1 MLENRPI
8 IGTTNVIFKTFEP
21 ITFPTTMSV
30 FFLITA
36 LIVAANSGK
45 LVPIA
50 MMVNPITVSYTHLT
64 LPTILHV

>member
-50 MMVNPITVSYTHLT
+50 MMVNPIINSDMFNY
-64 LPTILHV
+64 IAIFSA

>member
-30 FFLITA
+30 FFFITA

-50 MMVNPITVSYTHLT
+50 MMVNPIINSDMFNY
-64 LPTILHV
+64 IAIFSA